1 MNRNVGPVDARL
13 RIAIGVGCVLL
24 ALLAAG
30 GDMTIPVVS
39 PPGLGIF
46 GAVLVVEGAMRRC
59 LLYRLLRID
68 RCPVDR

>member
-30 GDMTIPVVS
+30 GDATIPIVS
-39 PPGLGIF
+39 PLGLGIF
-46 GAVLVVEGAMRRC
+46 GAVLVVEGALRRC
-59 LLYRLLRID
+59 LLYRLLGVD